1 MNNLETVRT
10 EVKDNSLVIY
20 LSREERM
27 NAFTLS
33 MQQEIVKVLD
43 DAEQDDDIK
52 AIIFT
57 GDGKAYCA
65 GADLSSGGDTFDNR
79 KGRKR
84 TNNVVRDSGGLLTL
98 RLFKSKKP
106 LIAAVNGAAVGIGAT
121 MLLPMDT
128 RICSDR
134 ARFGFVFARRGIV
147 PEAASSWFL
156 PRLIGIDKALE
167 LCYTGKVIS
176 AEEAKEI
183 NLVSEVLPQE
193 KLIERALEIAKEFTA
208 ESSQISI
215 ALTRQM
221 MWRMLGA
228 DDPMEA
234 HKVDSRA
241 IFELGQSGEAVEGVT
256 SFLEKR
262 SPSFLFRIISTCNFL
277 GKCNRYSSFQ
287 WQCSRFRGGPS

>member
-1 MNNLETVRT
+1 MNNLETIRT
-10 EVKDNSLVIY
+10 EVRDNSLVIY

-27 NAFTLS
+27 NAFTLT

-43 DAEQDDDIK
+43 DAEQNDDIK

-134 ARFGFVFARRGIV
+134 ARCGFVFARRGIV

-234 HKVDSRA
+234 HKIDSRA
-241 IFELGQSGEAVEGVT
+241 IFELGQSGEAIEGVT

-262 SPSFLFRIISTCNFL
+262 PPTFPGKVSKDMPSFFPWWNEKEFE
-277 GKCNRYSSFQ
+277 
-287 WQCSRFRGGPS
+287 

>member
-1 MNNLETVRT
+1 MKNLETVRT
-10 EVKDNSLVIY
+10 EVRENSLIIY

-27 NAFTLS
+27 NAFTLT

-43 DAEQDDDIK
+43 DAEEDDDIK

-79 KGRKR
+79 KGRER
-84 TNNVVRDSGGLLTL
+84 TNDVVRDSGGLLTL
-98 RLFKSKKP
+98 RLFKCKKP

-128 RICSDR
+128 RICSDQ
-134 ARFGFVFARRGIV
+134 ARFGFVFAKRGIV

-156 PRLIGIDKALE
+156 PRLIGINKALE

-183 NLVSEVLPQE
+183 RLVSEILNQD
-193 KLIERALEIAKEFTA
+193 KLIDRAIEIAKEFTA

-234 HKVDSRA
+234 HKIDSRA
-241 IFELGQSGEAVEGVT
+241 VFELGQSGEAIEGVN

-262 SPSFLFRIISTCNFL
+262 PPSFP
-277 GKCNRYSSFQ
+277 GKVSKDMPSFFP
-287 WQCSRFRGGPS
+287 WWDEKEFE

>member
-10 EVKDNSLVIY
+10 EVRDNSLVIY

-43 DAEQDDDIK
+43 DAEQNDDIK

-84 TNNVVRDSGGLLTL
+84 TTNVVRDSGGLLTL

-121 MLLPMDT
+121 MLLPMDI

-167 LCYTGKVIS
+167 LCFSGKVIS
-176 AEEAKEI
+176 ADEAKEI

-262 SPSFLFRIISTCNFL
+262 SPSFP
-277 GKCNRYSSFQ
+277 GKVSKDMPSFFP
-287 WQCSRFRGGPS
+287 WWNEKEFE

>member
-10 EVKDNSLVIY
+10 EVRDNSLVIY

-43 DAEQDDDIK
+43 DAEQNDDIK

-121 MLLPMDT
+121 MLLPMDI

-262 SPSFLFRIISTCNFL
+262 SPSFP
-277 GKCNRYSSFQ
+277 GKVSKDMPSFFP
-287 WQCSRFRGGPS
+287 WWDEKEFE

>member
-1 MNNLETVRT
+1 MKNLETVRT
-10 EVKDNSLVIY
+10 EVRENSLIIY

-27 NAFTLS
+27 NAFTLT

-43 DAEQDDDIK
+43 DAEENDDIK

-79 KGRKR
+79 KGREK
-84 TNNVVRDSGGLLTL
+84 TNDVVRDSGGLLTL
-98 RLFKSKKP
+98 RLFKCKKP

-128 RICSDR
+128 RICSDQ
-134 ARFGFVFARRGIV
+134 ARFGFVFAKRGIV

-156 PRLIGIDKALE
+156 PRLIGINKALE

-183 NLVSEVLPQE
+183 RLVSEILNQD

-234 HKVDSRA
+234 HKIDSRA
-241 IFELGQSGEAVEGVT
+241 IFELGQSGEAIEGVN

-262 SPSFLFRIISTCNFL
+262 PPSFP
-277 GKCNRYSSFQ
+277 GKVSKDMPSFFP
-287 WQCSRFRGGPS
+287 WWDEKEF

>member
-1 MNNLETVRT
+1 MKKFETLRT
-10 EVKDNSLVIY
+10 ETKENSLIIY

-27 NAFTLS
+27 NAFTLT
-33 MQQEIVKVLD
+33 MQQELVAALD
-43 DAEQDDDIK
+43 EAENMDEIK
-52 AIIFT
+52 SIIFT

-79 KGRKR
+79 KGREK

-98 RLFKSKKP
+98 RLFKNKKP

-121 MLLPMDT
+121 MLLPMDF
-128 RICSDR
+128 RICSEE

-156 PRLIGIDKALE
+156 PRLVGITKALE
-167 LCYTGKVIS
+167 LCYSGKIIS
-176 AEEAKEI
+176 AEEAEDI
-183 NLVSEVLPQE
+183 NLVSEVLPKEQ
-193 KLIERALEIAKEFTA
+193 LIDRALAVANEFTA

-234 HKVDSRA
+234 HKIDSRGV
-241 IFELGQSGEAVEGVT
+241 FELGQSGEAIEGVK

-262 SPSFLFRIISTCNFL
+262 PPSFP
-277 GKCNRYSSFQ
+277 GKVSKDMPSFYP
-287 WQCSRFRGGPS
+287 WWDEKEFE

>member
-1 MNNLETVRT
+1 MKNLETVRT
-10 EVKDNSLVIY
+10 EVRENSLIIY

-27 NAFTLS
+27 NAFTLT

-43 DAEQDDDIK
+43 DAEENDDIK

-79 KGRKR
+79 KGRER
-84 TNNVVRDSGGLLTL
+84 TNDVVRDSGGLLTL
-98 RLFKSKKP
+98 RLFKCKKP

-128 RICSDR
+128 RICSDQ
-134 ARFGFVFARRGIV
+134 ARFGFVFAKRGIV

-156 PRLIGIDKALE
+156 PRLIGINKALE
-167 LCYTGKVIS
+167 LCYTGKVIP

-183 NLVSEVLPQE
+183 RLVSEILNQD
-193 KLIERALEIAKEFTA
+193 KLIDRALEIAKEFTA

-234 HKVDSRA
+234 HKIDSRA
-241 IFELGQSGEAVEGVT
+241 VFELGQSGEAIEGVN

-262 SPSFLFRIISTCNFL
+262 PPSFP
-277 GKCNRYSSFQ
+277 GKVSKDMPSFFP
-287 WQCSRFRGGPS
+287 WWDEKEFE

>member
-1 MNNLETVRT
+1 MKNLDTVRT
-10 EVKDNSLVIY
+10 EVRENSLIIY

-27 NAFTLS
+27 NAFTLT

-43 DAEQDDDIK
+43 DAEEDDDIK

-79 KGRKR
+79 KGRER
-84 TNNVVRDSGGLLTL
+84 TNDVVRDSGGLLTL
-98 RLFKSKKP
+98 RLFKCKKP

-128 RICSDR
+128 RICSDQ
-134 ARFGFVFARRGIV
+134 ARFGFVFAKRGIV

-156 PRLIGIDKALE
+156 PRLIGINKALE

-183 NLVSEVLPQE
+183 RLVSEILNQD
-193 KLIERALEIAKEFTA
+193 KLIDRALEIAKEFTA

-234 HKVDSRA
+234 HKIDSRA
-241 IFELGQSGEAVEGVT
+241 VFELGQSGEAIEGVN

-262 SPSFLFRIISTCNFL
+262 PPSFP
-277 GKCNRYSSFQ
+277 GKVSKDMPSFFP
-287 WQCSRFRGGPS
+287 WWDEKEFE

>member
-10 EVKDNSLVIY
+10 EVRDNSLVIY

-27 NAFTLS
+27 NAFTLT

-43 DAEQDDDIK
+43 DAEQNDDIK

-84 TNNVVRDSGGLLTL
+84 TKNVVRDSGGLLTL

-121 MLLPMDT
+121 MLLPMDA

-262 SPSFLFRIISTCNFL
+262 SPSFP
-277 GKCNRYSSFQ
+277 GKVSKDMPSFFP
-287 WQCSRFRGGPS
+287 WWNEKEFE

>member
-1 MNNLETVRT
+1 MKNLETVRT
-10 EVKDNSLVIY
+10 EVRENSLIIY

-27 NAFTLS
+27 NAFTLT

-43 DAEQDDDIK
+43 DAEENDDIK

-79 KGRKR
+79 KGRER
-84 TNNVVRDSGGLLTL
+84 TNDVVRDSGGLLTL
-98 RLFKSKKP
+98 RLFKCKKP

-128 RICSDR
+128 RICSDQ
-134 ARFGFVFARRGIV
+134 ARFGFVFAKRGIV

-156 PRLIGIDKALE
+156 PRLIGINKALE

-183 NLVSEVLPQE
+183 RLVSEILNQD
-193 KLIERALEIAKEFTA
+193 KLIDRALEIAKEFTA

-234 HKVDSRA
+234 HKIDSRA
-241 IFELGQSGEAVEGVT
+241 IFELCQSREAIEGVN

-262 SPSFLFRIISTCNFL
+262 PPSFP
-277 GKCNRYSSFQ
+277 GKVSKDMPSFFP
-287 WQCSRFRGGPS
+287 WWDEKEFE

>member
-1 MNNLETVRT
+1 MKNLETVRT
-10 EVKDNSLVIY
+10 EVRENSLIIY
-20 LSREERM
+20 LSREERV
-27 NAFTLS
+27 NAFTLT

-43 DAEQDDDIK
+43 DAEENDDIK

-79 KGRKR
+79 KGRER
-84 TNNVVRDSGGLLTL
+84 TNDVVRDSGGLLTL
-98 RLFKSKKP
+98 RLFKCKKP

-128 RICSDR
+128 RICSDQ
-134 ARFGFVFARRGIV
+134 ARFGFVFAKRGIV

-156 PRLIGIDKALE
+156 PRLIGINKALE

-183 NLVSEVLPQE
+183 RLVSEILNQD
-193 KLIERALEIAKEFTA
+193 KLIDRAIEIAKEFTA

-234 HKVDSRA
+234 HKIDSRA
-241 IFELGQSGEAVEGVT
+241 VFELGQSGEAIEGVN

-262 SPSFLFRIISTCNFL
+262 PPSFP
-277 GKCNRYSSFQ
+277 GKVSKDMPSFYP
-287 WQCSRFRGGPS
+287 WWVEKEFD

>member
-1 MNNLETVRT
+1 MKNLETVRT
-10 EVKDNSLVIY
+10 EVRENSLIIF

-27 NAFTLS
+27 NAFTLT

-43 DAEQDDDIK
+43 DAEENDDIK

-79 KGRKR
+79 KGRER
-84 TNNVVRDSGGLLTL
+84 TNDVVRDSGGLLTL
-98 RLFKSKKP
+98 RLFKCKKP

-128 RICSDR
+128 RICSDQ
-134 ARFGFVFARRGIV
+134 ARFGFVFAKRGIV

-156 PRLIGIDKALE
+156 PRLIGINKALE

-183 NLVSEVLPQE
+183 RLVSEILKQD

-234 HKVDSRA
+234 HKIDSRA
-241 IFELGQSGEAVEGVT
+241 VFELGQSGEAIEGVN

-262 SPSFLFRIISTCNFL
+262 PPTFPGKVSKDMPSFFPWWDEREFE
-277 GKCNRYSSFQ
+277 
-287 WQCSRFRGGPS
+287 

>member
-1 MNNLETVRT
+1 MKNLETVRT
-10 EVKDNSLVIY
+10 EVRENSLIIY

-27 NAFTLS
+27 NAFTLT

-43 DAEQDDDIK
+43 DAEEDDDIK

-79 KGRKR
+79 KGRER
-84 TNNVVRDSGGLLTL
+84 TNDVVRDSGGLLTL
-98 RLFKSKKP
+98 RLFKCKKP

-128 RICSDR
+128 RICSDQ
-134 ARFGFVFARRGIV
+134 ARFGFVFAKRGIV

-156 PRLIGIDKALE
+156 PRLIGINKALE

-176 AEEAKEI
+176 ADEAKEI
-183 NLVSEVLPQE
+183 RLVSEILNQD

-234 HKVDSRA
+234 HKIDSRA
-241 IFELGQSGEAVEGVT
+241 VFELGQSGEAIEGVN

-262 SPSFLFRIISTCNFL
+262 PPSFP
-277 GKCNRYSSFQ
+277 GKVSKDMPSFFP
-287 WQCSRFRGGPS
+287 WWDEKEFE

>member
-1 MNNLETVRT
+1 MKNLETVRT
-10 EVKDNSLVIY
+10 EFRENSLIIY

-27 NAFTLS
+27 NAFTLT

-43 DAEQDDDIK
+43 DAEEDDDIK

-79 KGRKR
+79 KGRER
-84 TNNVVRDSGGLLTL
+84 TNDVVRDSGGLLTL
-98 RLFKSKKP
+98 RLFKCKKP

-128 RICSDR
+128 RICSDQ
-134 ARFGFVFARRGIV
+134 ARFGFVFAKRGIV

-156 PRLIGIDKALE
+156 PRLIGINKALE

-183 NLVSEVLPQE
+183 RLVSEILNQD
-193 KLIERALEIAKEFTA
+193 KLIDRALEIAKEFTA

-234 HKVDSRA
+234 HKIDSRA
-241 IFELGQSGEAVEGVT
+241 VFELGQSGEAIEGVN

-262 SPSFLFRIISTCNFL
+262 PPSFP
-277 GKCNRYSSFQ
+277 GKVSKDMPSFFP
-287 WQCSRFRGGPS
+287 WWDEKEFE

>member
-1 MNNLETVRT
+1 MKNLETVRT
-10 EVKDNSLVIY
+10 EVRENSLIIY

-27 NAFTLS
+27 NAFTLT

-43 DAEQDDDIK
+43 DAEENDDIK

-79 KGRKR
+79 KGREK
-84 TNNVVRDSGGLLTL
+84 TNDVVRDSGGLLTL
-98 RLFKSKKP
+98 RLFKCKKP

-128 RICSDR
+128 RICSDQ
-134 ARFGFVFARRGIV
+134 ARFGFVFAKRGIV

-156 PRLIGIDKALE
+156 PRLIGINKALE

-183 NLVSEVLPQE
+183 RLISEILNQD
-193 KLIERALEIAKEFTA
+193 KLIDRALEIAKEFTA

-234 HKVDSRA
+234 HKIDSRA
-241 IFELGQSGEAVEGVT
+241 VFELGQSGEAIEGVN

-262 SPSFLFRIISTCNFL
+262 PPSFP
-277 GKCNRYSSFQ
+277 GKVSKDMPSFFP
-287 WQCSRFRGGPS
+287 WWDEKEFE

>member
-1 MNNLETVRT
+1 MKNLETVRT
-10 EVKDNSLVIY
+10 EVRENSLIIF

-27 NAFTLS
+27 NAFTLT

-43 DAEQDDDIK
+43 DAEENDDIK

-79 KGRKR
+79 KGREK
-84 TNNVVRDSGGLLTL
+84 TNDIVRDSGGLLTL
-98 RLFKSKKP
+98 RLFKCKKP

-128 RICSDR
+128 RICSDQ
-134 ARFGFVFARRGIV
+134 ARFGFVFAKRGIV

-156 PRLIGIDKALE
+156 PRLIGINKALE

-176 AEEAKEI
+176 AIEAKEI
-183 NLVSEVLPQE
+183 RLVSEILNQD
-193 KLIERALEIAKEFTA
+193 KLVDRALEIAKEYTA

-234 HKVDSRA
+234 HKIDSRA
-241 IFELGQSGEAVEGVT
+241 VFELGQSGEAIEGVN

-262 SPSFLFRIISTCNFL
+262 PPSFP
-277 GKCNRYSSFQ
+277 GKVSKDMPSFFP
-287 WQCSRFRGGPS
+287 WWDEKEFE

>member
-1 MNNLETVRT
+1 MNNLETIRT
-10 EVKDNSLVIY
+10 EVRDNSLVIY

-43 DAEQDDDIK
+43 DAEQNDDIK

-84 TNNVVRDSGGLLTL
+84 TNHVVRDSGGLLTL

-121 MLLPMDT
+121 MLLPMDI

-234 HKVDSRA
+234 HKIDSRA
-241 IFELGQSGEAVEGVT
+241 IFELGQSGEAIEGVT

-262 SPSFLFRIISTCNFL
+262 PPTFPGKVSKDMPSFFPWWNEKEFE
-277 GKCNRYSSFQ
+277 
-287 WQCSRFRGGPS
+287 

>member
-1 MNNLETVRT
+1 MKNLETVRT
-10 EVKDNSLVIY
+10 EVRENSLIIY

-27 NAFTLS
+27 NAFTLT

-43 DAEQDDDIK
+43 DAEENDDIK

-79 KGRKR
+79 KGRER
-84 TNNVVRDSGGLLTL
+84 TNDVVRDSGGLLTL
-98 RLFKSKKP
+98 RLFKCKKP

-128 RICSDR
+128 RICSDQ
-134 ARFGFVFARRGIV
+134 ARFGFVFAKRGIV

-156 PRLIGIDKALE
+156 PRLIGINKALE

-183 NLVSEVLPQE
+183 RLVSEILNQD
-193 KLIERALEIAKEFTA
+193 KLIDRALEIAKEFTA

-234 HKVDSRA
+234 HKIDSRA
-241 IFELGQSGEAVEGVT
+241 VFELGQSGEAIEGVN

-262 SPSFLFRIISTCNFL
+262 PPSFP
-277 GKCNRYSSFQ
+277 GKVSKDMPSFFP
-287 WQCSRFRGGPS
+287 WWDEKEFE

>member
-1 MNNLETVRT
+1 MKNLETVRT
-10 EVKDNSLVIY
+10 EVRENSLIIY

-27 NAFTLS
+27 NAFTLT

-43 DAEQDDDIK
+43 DAEEDDDIK

-79 KGRKR
+79 KGRER
-84 TNNVVRDSGGLLTL
+84 TNDVVRDSGGLLTL
-98 RLFKSKKP
+98 RLFKCKKP

-128 RICSDR
+128 RICSDQ
-134 ARFGFVFARRGIV
+134 ARFGFVFAKRGIV

-156 PRLIGIDKALE
+156 PRLIGINKALE

-176 AEEAKEI
+176 AKEAKEI
-183 NLVSEVLPQE
+183 RLVSEILNQD
-193 KLIERALEIAKEFTA
+193 KLIDRALEIAKEFTA

-234 HKVDSRA
+234 HKIDSRA
-241 IFELGQSGEAVEGVT
+241 VFELGQSGEAIEGVN

-262 SPSFLFRIISTCNFL
+262 PPSFP
-277 GKCNRYSSFQ
+277 GKVSKDMPSFFP
-287 WQCSRFRGGPS
+287 WWDEKEFE

>member
-1 MNNLETVRT
+1 MKNLETVRT
-10 EVKDNSLVIY
+10 EVRENSLIIY

-27 NAFTLS
+27 NAFTLT

-43 DAEQDDDIK
+43 DAEEDDDIK

-79 KGRKR
+79 KGREK
-84 TNNVVRDSGGLLTL
+84 TNDVVRDSGGLLTL
-98 RLFKSKKP
+98 RLFKCKKP

-128 RICSDR
+128 RICSDQ
-134 ARFGFVFARRGIV
+134 ARFGFVFAKRGIV

-156 PRLIGIDKALE
+156 PRLIGINKALE

-183 NLVSEVLPQE
+183 RLVSEILNQD

-234 HKVDSRA
+234 HKIDSRA
-241 IFELGQSGEAVEGVT
+241 VFELGQSGEAIEGVN

-262 SPSFLFRIISTCNFL
+262 PPSFP
-277 GKCNRYSSFQ
+277 GKVSKDMPSFFP
-287 WQCSRFRGGPS
+287 WWDEKEFE

>member
-1 MNNLETVRT
+1 MKNLETVRT
-10 EVKDNSLVIY
+10 EVRENSLIIY

-27 NAFTLS
+27 NAFTLT

-43 DAEQDDDIK
+43 DAEENDDIK

-79 KGRKR
+79 KGREK
-84 TNNVVRDSGGLLTL
+84 TNDVVRDSGGLLTL
-98 RLFKSKKP
+98 RLFKCKKP

-128 RICSDR
+128 RICSAQ
-134 ARFGFVFARRGIV
+134 ARFGFVFAKRGIV

-156 PRLIGIDKALE
+156 PRLIGINKALE

-176 AEEAKEI
+176 AEEAKEVR
-183 NLVSEVLPQE
+183 LVSEILNQD
-193 KLIERALEIAKEFTA
+193 KLIDRALEIAKEFTA

-234 HKVDSRA
+234 HKIDSRA
-241 IFELGQSGEAVEGVT
+241 VFELGQSGEAIEGVN

-262 SPSFLFRIISTCNFL
+262 PPSFP
-277 GKCNRYSSFQ
+277 GKVSKDMPSFFP
-287 WQCSRFRGGPS
+287 WWDEKEFE

>member
-1 MNNLETVRT
+1 MKNLETVRT
-10 EVKDNSLVIY
+10 EVRENSLIIY

-27 NAFTLS
+27 NAFTLI

-43 DAEQDDDIK
+43 DAEEDDDIK

-79 KGRKR
+79 KGRER
-84 TNNVVRDSGGLLTL
+84 TNDVVRDSGGLLTL
-98 RLFKSKKP
+98 RLFKCKKP

-128 RICSDR
+128 RICSDQ
-134 ARFGFVFARRGIV
+134 ARFGFVFAKRGIV

-156 PRLIGIDKALE
+156 PRLIGINKALE

-183 NLVSEVLPQE
+183 RLVSEILNQD

-234 HKVDSRA
+234 HKIDSRA
-241 IFELGQSGEAVEGVT
+241 VFELGQSGEAIEGVN

-262 SPSFLFRIISTCNFL
+262 SPSFP
-277 GKCNRYSSFQ
+277 GKVSKDMPSFFP
-287 WQCSRFRGGPS
+287 WWDEKEFE

>member
-1 MNNLETVRT
+1 MKKFETLRT
-10 EVKDNSLVIY
+10 ETKENSLIIY

-27 NAFTLS
+27 NAFTLT
-33 MQQEIVKVLD
+33 MQQELVAALD
-43 DAEQDDDIK
+43 EAENMDEIK
-52 AIIFT
+52 SIIFT

-79 KGRKR
+79 KGREK

-121 MLLPMDT
+121 MLLPMDF
-128 RICSDR
+128 RICSEE
-134 ARFGFVFARRGIV
+134 ARFGFVFAKRGIV

-156 PRLIGIDKALE
+156 PRLVGITKALE
-167 LCYTGKVIS
+167 LCYSGKIIS
-176 AEEAKEI
+176 AKEAEDI
-183 NLVSEVLPQE
+183 NLVSEVLPKEQ
-193 KLIERALEIAKEFTA
+193 LIDRALAVANEFTA

-234 HKVDSRA
+234 HKIDSRGV
-241 IFELGQSGEAVEGVT
+241 FELGQSGEAIEGVK

-262 SPSFLFRIISTCNFL
+262 PPSFP
-277 GKCNRYSSFQ
+277 GKVSKDMPSFYP
-287 WQCSRFRGGPS
+287 WWDEKEFE

>member
-1 MNNLETVRT
+1 MKNLETVRT
-10 EVKDNSLVIY
+10 EVRENSLIIY

-27 NAFTLS
+27 NAFTLT

-43 DAEQDDDIK
+43 DAEENDDIK

-79 KGRKR
+79 KGRER
-84 TNNVVRDSGGLLTL
+84 TNDVVRDSGGLLTL
-98 RLFKSKKP
+98 RLFKCKKP

-128 RICSDR
+128 RICSDQ
-134 ARFGFVFARRGIV
+134 ARFGFVFAKRGIV

-156 PRLIGIDKALE
+156 PRLIGINKALE

-176 AEEAKEI
+176 AEEAEEI
-183 NLVSEVLPQE
+183 RLVSEILKQD

-234 HKVDSRA
+234 HKIDSRA
-241 IFELGQSGEAVEGVT
+241 VFELGQSGEAIEGVN

-262 SPSFLFRIISTCNFL
+262 PPSFP
-277 GKCNRYSSFQ
+277 GKVSKDMPSFFP
-287 WQCSRFRGGPS
+287 WWDEKEFE

>member
-1 MNNLETVRT
+1 MKNLETVRT
-10 EVKDNSLVIY
+10 EVRENSLIIY

-27 NAFTLS
+27 NAFTLT
-33 MQQEIVKVLD
+33 MQQEIVKILD
-43 DAEQDDDIK
+43 DAEEDDDIK

-79 KGRKR
+79 KGRER
-84 TNNVVRDSGGLLTL
+84 TNDVVRDSGGLLTL
-98 RLFKSKKP
+98 RLFKCKKP

-128 RICSDR
+128 RICSDQ
-134 ARFGFVFARRGIV
+134 ARFGFVFAKRGIV

-156 PRLIGIDKALE
+156 PRLIGINKALE

-183 NLVSEVLPQE
+183 RLVSEILNQD

-234 HKVDSRA
+234 HKIDSRA
-241 IFELGQSGEAVEGVT
+241 VFELGQSGEAIEGVN

-262 SPSFLFRIISTCNFL
+262 PPSFP
-277 GKCNRYSSFQ
+277 GKVSKDMPSFFP
-287 WQCSRFRGGPS
+287 WWDEKEFE

>member
-1 MNNLETVRT
+1 MKNLETVRT
-10 EVKDNSLVIY
+10 EVRENSLIIY

-27 NAFTLS
+27 NAFTLT

-43 DAEQDDDIK
+43 DAEEDDDIK

-79 KGRKR
+79 KGREK
-84 TNNVVRDSGGLLTL
+84 TNDVVRDSGGLLTL
-98 RLFKSKKP
+98 RLFKCKKP

-128 RICSDR
+128 RICSDQ
-134 ARFGFVFARRGIV
+134 ARFGFVFAKRGIV

-156 PRLIGIDKALE
+156 PRLIGINKALE

-176 AEEAKEI
+176 AEDAKEI
-183 NLVSEVLPQE
+183 RLVSEILNQD
-193 KLIERALEIAKEFTA
+193 KLIDRALEIAKEFTA

-234 HKVDSRA
+234 HKIDSRA
-241 IFELGQSGEAVEGVT
+241 VFELGQSGEAIEGVN

-262 SPSFLFRIISTCNFL
+262 PPSFP
-277 GKCNRYSSFQ
+277 GKVSKDMPSFFP
-287 WQCSRFRGGPS
+287 WWDEKEFE